1 MQRMN
6 IRRAYY
12 SILYSQTAVNLGFS
26 LYTMAVILFLFTK
39 TGSTAMASLM
49 TFVSIVFRVL
59 GSAVLPLVT
68 GRFTLRSL
76 LIGSQLIQVIL
87 LVCLFYVIQTGS
99 SAFFFLL
106 FCLIGGISFCNGWFA
121 PVKSALIGEII
132 PPDQRVKANGLLSAA
147 DQTVQF
153 AGWSLGGVIIAFLGE
168 SYTIIITVMLLVSSV
183 LGIILFLQV
192 HMCAPPEAVRRRSL
206 FASAASGWVYLFRQ
220 KQLRI
225 LIVMDVIESWA
236 GMIWIG
242 SVSLT
247 YVHDVL
253 HKGEAWW
260 GYVNG
265 VYYAGTMLGGLII
278 YRLSGKFE
286 RNLIPF
292 MLTGALAYGM
302 FTFIYGLI
310 SSAVL
315 ALFLVLCMGPA
326 CVLRD
331 LTQETFLQN
340 ITTEQTRVNIL
351 AARSALVQ
359 FIFMFSIIGT
369 GVISDVFGVRFI
381 YVGAGLL
388 LLFSVIIGFSQ
399 LQMKKTVQSR
409 M

>member
-1 MQRMN
+1 MN
-6 IRRAYY
+6 MRRAYY

-49 TFVSIVFRVL
+49 TFVSIVFRVV

>member
-1 MQRMN
+1 MQKMN
-6 IRRAYY
+6 LKRAYY
-12 SILYSQTAVNLGFS
+12 SILYSQTAINLGFS

-39 TGSTAMASLM
+39 TGSTAAASLM
-49 TFVSIVFRVL
+49 TFVSIVCRVL

-76 LIGSQLIQVIL
+76 LIGSQLMQVTL
-87 LVCLFYVIQTGS
+87 LVCLFYVIQAGS

-121 PVKSALIGEII
+121 PIKSALIGEII
-132 PPDQRVKANGLLSAA
+132 PPDQRAKANGLLSAA

-192 HMCAPPEAVRRRSL
+192 RMCATAAVRKRSL
-206 FASAASGWVYLFRQ
+206 FADAASGWVHLFQQ
-220 KQLRI
+220 KQLRA
-225 LIVMDVIESWA
+225 LMVMDVIESWA

-253 HKGEAWW
+253 QKGEAWW

-265 VYYAGTMLGGLII
+265 AYYAGTMIGGLII
-278 YRLSGKFE
+278 YRLSGKFQ
-286 RNLIPF
+286 RSLIPL

-302 FTFIYGLI
+302 LTFIYGLT

-340 ITTEQTRVNIL
+340 ITIEQTRVNIL

-381 YVGAGLL
+381 YISAGIL
-388 LLFSVIIGFSQ
+388 LLFSAFIGFSQ

>member
-1 MQRMN
+1 MN
-6 IRRAYY
+6 MRRAYY

-68 GRFTLRSL
+68 GRFSLRSL

-192 HMCAPPEAVRRRSL
+192 HMCAPLEAVRRRSL

>member
-1 MQRMN
+1 M
-6 IRRAYY
+6 RRAYY

-132 PPDQRVKANGLLSAA
+132 PLDQRVKANGLLSAA

-192 HMCAPPEAVRRRSL
+192 HLCAPPEAVRRRSL

-278 YRLSGKFE
+278 YRVSGKFE

>member
-1 MQRMN
+1 M
-6 IRRAYY
+6 RRAYY

-206 FASAASGWVYLFRQ
+206 FASAASGWAYLFRQ

-310 SSAVL
+310 SGAVL

>member
-1 MQRMN
+1 MN
-6 IRRAYY
+6 LKRAYY
-12 SILYSQTAVNLGFS
+12 SILYSQTAINLGFS

-39 TGSTAMASLM
+39 TDSTAAASLM

-68 GRFTLRSL
+68 ARFTLRSL
-76 LIGSQLIQVIL
+76 LIGSQLIQVTL
-87 LVCLFYVIQTGS
+87 LVCLFFVIQTSS

-121 PVKSALIGEII
+121 PIKSALIGEII
-132 PPDQRVKANGLLSAA
+132 PSDQRAKANGLLSAA

-192 HMCAPPEAVRRRSL
+192 HICATAAVRERSL
-206 FASAASGWVYLFRQ
+206 FADAASGWVYLFQQ
-220 KQLRI
+220 KQLRA
-225 LIVMDVIESWA
+225 LMVMDVIESWA

-253 HKGEAWW
+253 QKGEAWW

-265 VYYAGTMLGGLII
+265 AYYAGTMIGGLII
-278 YRLSGKFE
+278 YRLSGKFQ
-286 RNLIPF
+286 RGLIPI

-302 FTFIYGLI
+302 LTFIYGLT

-351 AARSALVQ
+351 AARSAFVQ
-359 FIFMFSIIGT
+359 LIFMFSIIGT
-369 GVISDVFGVRFI
+369 GMISDVFGARFI
-381 YVGAGLL
+381 YISAGIL
-388 LLFSVIIGFSQ
+388 LLFSAFIGFSQ

>member
-1 MQRMN
+1 M
-6 IRRAYY
+6 RRAYY

-192 HMCAPPEAVRRRSL
+192 HLCAPPEAVRRRSL

-399 LQMKKTVQSR
+399 LQMKKMVQSR

>member
-1 MQRMN
+1 M
-6 IRRAYY
+6 RRAYY

-68 GRFTLRSL
+68 GRFTLRPL

>member
-1 MQRMN
+1 MN
-6 IRRAYY
+6 MRRAYY

-132 PPDQRVKANGLLSAA
+132 PLDQRVKANGLLSAA

-192 HMCAPPEAVRRRSL
+192 HLCAPPEAVRRRSL

-278 YRLSGKFE
+278 YRVSGKFE

>member
-1 MQRMN
+1 MN

-132 PPDQRVKANGLLSAA
+132 PLDQRVKANGLLSAA

-153 AGWSLGGVIIAFLGE
+153 AGWSAGGVIIAFLGE

-278 YRLSGKFE
+278 YRVSGKFE

>member
-1 MQRMN
+1 MN
-6 IRRAYY
+6 MRRAYY

-206 FASAASGWVYLFRQ
+206 IASAASGWVYLFRQ

>member
-1 MQRMN
+1 M
-6 IRRAYY
+6 RRAYY

-388 LLFSVIIGFSQ
+388 LLLSVIIGFSQ

>member
-1 MQRMN
+1 M
-6 IRRAYY
+6 RRAYY

-399 LQMKKTVQSR
+399 LQMKKTVQSH

>member
-1 MQRMN
+1 MN
-6 IRRAYY
+6 MRRAYY

-388 LLFSVIIGFSQ
+388 LLLSVIIGFSQ

>member
-1 MQRMN
+1 M
-6 IRRAYY
+6 RRAYY

-132 PPDQRVKANGLLSAA
+132 PPDQRVKANGLLSAT

>member
-1 MQRMN
+1 MN
-6 IRRAYY
+6 MRRAYY

-132 PPDQRVKANGLLSAA
+132 PPDQRVKANGLLSAT

>member
-1 MQRMN
+1 MN
-6 IRRAYY
+6 MKRAYY
-12 SILYSQTAVNLGFS
+12 AILYSQTAINLGFS

-49 TFVSIVFRVL
+49 TFVSIVCRVL

-76 LIGSQLIQVIL
+76 LISSQLIQITL
-87 LVCLFYVIQTGS
+87 LVCLFFVIQTGS
-99 SAFFFLL
+99 TAFFLLL

-121 PVKSALIGEII
+121 PIKSALIGEII
-132 PPDQRVKANGLLSAA
+132 PPDRRAKANGLLSAA

-168 SYTIIITVMLLVSSV
+168 SDTMIVTVMLLVSSV

-192 HMCAPPEAVRRRSL
+192 RLCAPAAVRERSL
-206 FASAASGWVYLFRQ
+206 FADAASGWVYLFQQ
-220 KQLRI
+220 KQLRV

-265 VYYAGTMLGGLII
+265 VYYAGTMIGGLII
-278 YRLSGKFE
+278 YKLSGKFQHH
-286 RNLIPF
+286 LIPL

-310 SSAVL
+310 TSAVT

-340 ITTEQTRVNIL
+340 ITTEKTRVNIL

-381 YVGAGLL
+381 YIGAGLL
-388 LLFSVIIGFSQ
+388 LLISAFIGFSQ
-399 LQMKKTVQSR
+399 LRMKKMVQSR

>member
-1 MQRMN
+1 MN
-6 IRRAYY
+6 MRRAYY

-168 SYTIIITVMLLVSSV
+168 SYTIIITVMLLISSV

-206 FASAASGWVYLFRQ
+206 FASAASGWAYLFRQ